1 MCQTEHEHL
10 YIFFVKVETLA
21 PIQSKAMHCTPR
33 DKQSNA
39 CRSDESIAIVVS
51 STKMVVSVSD
61 THSGKSLRNITNKDR
76 PRLDPWFFPIF
87 SRIIMEYVPSAW
99 TTCTNTTWYK
109 SVKNYFMSDQSVV
122 ETSDWISFMLVPVCC
137 TAPSPYITKQWGIVH
152 WFSSHVF
159 ILGCSHVAITSAL
172 E

>member
-1 MCQTEHEHL
+1 MITNILPMRKLIEKEENYQRINIAAQLCCQIIHMSPPFKRRVQVHPQKFYRTNRVQSLGNVCQTEHEHL

-76 PRLDPWFFPIF
+76 PRLDP
-87 SRIIMEYVPSAW
+87 
-99 TTCTNTTWYK
+99 
-109 SVKNYFMSDQSVV
+109 
-122 ETSDWISFMLVPVCC
+122 
-137 TAPSPYITKQWGIVH
+137 
-152 WFSSHVF
+152 
-159 ILGCSHVAITSAL
+159 
-172 E
+172 